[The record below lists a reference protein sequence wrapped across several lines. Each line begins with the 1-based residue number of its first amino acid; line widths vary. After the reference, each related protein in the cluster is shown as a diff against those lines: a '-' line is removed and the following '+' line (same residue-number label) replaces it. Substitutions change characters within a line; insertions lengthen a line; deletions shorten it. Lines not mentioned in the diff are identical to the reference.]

1 MARILENE
9 VFEVAS
15 LEVQTD
21 LQGSLDLS
29 SSSSYYFTEMEFRV
43 KALTR
48 TLAGRSRLSVQ
59 IS

>member
-29 SSSSYYFTEMEFRV
+29 SSSSYYFTEMKFRV
-43 KALTR
+43 EALTW
-48 TLAGRSRLSVQ
+48 TLAGRSKLSVQ